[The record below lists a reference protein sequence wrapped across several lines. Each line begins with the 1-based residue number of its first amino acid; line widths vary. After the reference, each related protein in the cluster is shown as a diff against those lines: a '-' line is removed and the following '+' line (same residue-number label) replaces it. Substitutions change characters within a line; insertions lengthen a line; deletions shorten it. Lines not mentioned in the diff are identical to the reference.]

1 MKKSYVGFSIGIVAV
16 SILLIVFLATGSW
29 TRFIKTETE
38 EYQKTMIITPQ
49 EANPFFS
56 AGNAGQTTWD
66 EILSVK
72 IPLED
77 GETAIAVINMENE
90 GGFAED
96 QFVAFMN
103 VSDTEKKVNIT
114 YIDYDERNRSYRR
127 LWNAYAVSARPET
140 LSFYSQDLIGDRNNC
155 IIVTGMNNRNEHTM
169 AVFRKDPSRP
179 AEQAFSKIAELQID
193 GSIIIQET
201 GRSQAY
207 LQGITNGQSFNI
219 AAYGHD
225 SSSSNILDQIETVYS
240 FNQYSGR
247 YEQTSVARIPGSQ
260 IEQLRLKELLSGDP
274 GAFENF
280 IYDLWYY
287 VSPKGTIDSRQY
299 IYFDPSNRE
308 IIFFG
313 DEAQQVFRWLN
324 STSTRYGLYIT
335 SQNISISTL
344 RRRIDIEL
352 ESLDSIRL
360 RVSEDVRLKIEI
372 IESWDGSYRRAGT
385 VNHNE
390 SGAAIKPPADALYD
404 SLWGRIHFFDT
415 GEYAIS
421 SGNTDNTTPRK
432 GHYVFFKANEYDL
445 LELRPDEAGAYSAEN
460 RINNRTVYKVET
472 VGNAV
477 LVLSRVRLGTSGIQ
491 DLFEPPVTLT
501 AVNNEQ

>member
-1 MKKSYVGFSIGIVAV
+1 MKKSFLGFSI
-16 SILLIVFLATGSW
+16 LIVTASIILIALLATGTW
-29 TRFIKTETE
+29 TRFFKTETE
-38 EYQKTMIITPQ
+38 EYQRTMIITPQ

-56 AGNAGQTTWD
+56 AGSAGQTTWD
-66 EILSVK
+66 ESLSVK
-72 IPLED
+72 IPLDE
-77 GETAIAVINMENE
+77 GEIAIAVINRENE
-90 GGFAED
+90 IGLAEE

-103 VSDTEKKVNIT
+103 ASDTEKRVNIT
-114 YIDYDERNRSYRR
+114 YIDYDEKDRRYRR

-140 LSFYSQDLIGDRNNC
+140 LSFFSQDLIGDRNNC
-155 IIVTGMNNRNEHTM
+155 IVVTGMNNRNEHTI

-179 AEQAFSKIAELQID
+179 IDQAFNKIAELQID
-193 GSIIIQET
+193 GSIVIQET

-207 LQGITNGQSFNI
+207 QQGITNGQSFNI

-225 SSSSNILDQIETVYS
+225 SSSGNILDQIETVYS
-240 FNQYSGR
+240 FNPYSGR

-260 IEQLRLKELLSGDP
+260 IEQRRLVELLSGDP
-274 GAFENF
+274 GDFENF
-280 IYDLWYY
+280 INDLWYY
-287 VSPKGTIDSRQY
+287 VSPQGTIDSRQY

-352 ESLDSIRL
+352 ESLDSIKL

-385 VNHNE
+385 VNKKE
-390 SGAAIKPPADALYD
+390 TGAAIKPAVDALYD
-404 SLWGRIHFFDT
+404 SLWGRIQFFAN
-415 GEYAIS
+415 GEYTIS
-421 SGNTDNTTPRK
+421 SGNIAADQTTLRK

-445 LELRPDEAGAYSAEN
+445 LELRPEDAGTYPTGS
-460 RINNRTVYKVET
+460 RIDNRTVYKVET
-472 VGNAV
+472 IGNV

-501 AVNNEQ
+501 AVRN